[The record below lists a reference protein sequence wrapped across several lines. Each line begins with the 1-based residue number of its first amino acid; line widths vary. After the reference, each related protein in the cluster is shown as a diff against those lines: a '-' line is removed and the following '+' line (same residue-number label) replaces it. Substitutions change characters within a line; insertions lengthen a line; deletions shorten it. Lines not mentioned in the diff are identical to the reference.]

1 MIIPLMLI
9 SWTTGDLNRCFT
21 EFDNWLDFGFLISF
35 LMSCLMGF
43 VLMYSTLLCT
53 AFNSALTTTIVG
65 CLKVK
70 KNYFILFQKFEYFQ
84 KIWSDITEYFSDL
97 YRNVYRR
104 RLYLQ
109 YYELH
114 WSQYFNDRKSR
125 LLLLYFC
132 AKGKTSALG
141 SKLGIQII

>member
-21 EFDNWLDFGFLISF
+21 EFDNWFDFGFLTSF

-43 VLMYSTLLCT
+43 ILMYSTVLCT

-70 KNYFILFQKFEYFQ
+70 KTILLQKFEYLQ
-84 KIWSDITEYFSDL
+84 K
-97 YRNVYRR
+97 N
-104 RLYLQ
+104 
-109 YYELH
+109 
-114 WSQYFNDRKSR
+114 
-125 LLLLYFC
+125 
-132 AKGKTSALG
+132 
-141 SKLGIQII
+141 